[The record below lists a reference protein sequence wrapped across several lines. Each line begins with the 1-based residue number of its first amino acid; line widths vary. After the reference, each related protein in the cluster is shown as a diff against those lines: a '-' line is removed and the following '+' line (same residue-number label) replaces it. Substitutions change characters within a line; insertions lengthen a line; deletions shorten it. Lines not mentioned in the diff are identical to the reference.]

1 MKAIEKTTLGLEYL
15 HSLLDCIGEMKR
27 MMLDMIRGGKIDDA
41 ERVFNAMEDLFAQ
54 LYPFVAFDKVLKE
67 ARRKL
72 DVNRMIL
79 ESSRTVMTEEIRRAE
94 FVKALKNK

>member
-1 MKAIEKTTLGLEYL
+1 
-15 HSLLDCIGEMKR
+15 
-27 MMLDMIRGGKIDDA
+27 
-41 ERVFNAMEDLFAQ
+41 MEDLFAQ

>member
-1 MKAIEKTTLGLEYL
+1 
-15 HSLLDCIGEMKR
+15 
-27 MMLDMIRGGKIDDA
+27 ML
-41 ERVFNAMEDLFAQ
+41 MEDLEDFAQ
-54 LYPFVAFDKVLKE
+54 LYPFVAFDKVLE

>member
-1 MKAIEKTTLGLEYL
+1 
-15 HSLLDCIGEMKR
+15 MKR

-79 ESSRTVMTEEIRRAE
+79 ESSRTVHDRGDTICQGTKKQVILCGRWDSNPRPDS
-94 FVKALKNK
+94 